1 MSNNNEHVDYT
12 EFESWLNEYMP
23 EEDNAKGEK
32 VRVKGI
38 LATKERN
45 FSFLDVSG
53 LPTSVRV
60 RTEELENY
68 NEGDEVEVLLV
79 GEDEDFKIGSR
90 RRIDME
96 DSWKKLEEAFE
107 KKEIITGKIV
117 KRVKGG
123 YMVEAMFHQGFLPNS
138 LSEISMKDGDK
149 VIGEE
154 IKVMIK
160 DIKPD
165 KDKKGKKI
173 TFSKK
178 DITLLK
184 ESEEF
189 SELKVG
195 DVVEAEITDVL
206 EFGLSLKI
214 QHLRGFVHISEV
226 SWKKLDKLSDQ
237 YKKGDMVKAEI
248 ISLEPEKK
256 NVKLSI
262 KALTRNPWEVAAEQ
276 YAVDSVIEGKVTKI
290 LPYGV
295 FVEIADGV
303 EGLVHM
309 SDFTWNKKRVSLN
322 EFVQVGDIVKVK
334 VLEFQPAERKLK
346 LGIKQLSENPWDSA
360 ETRFAVG
367 TQLTGKVLEV
377 KPFGLFAEVEPG
389 VDVFIHQSDYNWQ
402 GEENKKF
409 AVGDTVEFK
418 VIELN
423 TEDNKIKGS
432 IKALRKSPWEVAL
445 ENYKVG
451 DTVEKEIKNIMD
463 FGLFVNLSKGIDGFI
478 PAQLASKDFIKNL
491 KDKFTVGQKVKAQI
505 TEIDREKQR
514 IKLSIKKI
522 EIEEERRENQELLSK
537 YGTSGEDR

>member
-45 FSFLDVSG
+45 FSFLDVPG

-107 KKEIITGKIV
+107 KKENITGKIV

>member
-45 FSFLDVSG
+45 FSFLDVPG

-377 KPFGLFAEVEPG
+377 KPFGIFAEVEPG

>member
-45 FSFLDVSG
+45 FSFLDVPG

-360 ETRFAVG
+360 ETRFTVG

>member
-45 FSFLDVSG
+45 FSFLDVPG

-178 DITLLK
+178 DITILK

-432 IKALRKSPWEVAL
+432 IKALRKSPWEIAL

>member
-45 FSFLDVSG
+45 FSFLDVPG

-149 VIGEE
+149 VIGDE

-322 EFVQVGDIVKVK
+322 EFVQVGDTVKVK

-360 ETRFAVG
+360 ETRYAVG
-367 TQLTGKVLEV
+367 TQLKGKVLEV

>member
-45 FSFLDVSG
+45 FSFLDVPG

-214 QHLRGFVHISEV
+214 QYLRGFVHISEV

-237 YKKGDMVKAEI
+237 YKKGDMVKAEV

-322 EFVQVGDIVKVK
+322 EFVQVGDTVKVK

>member
-45 FSFLDVSG
+45 FSFLDVPG

-367 TQLTGKVLEV
+367 TQLTGEVLEV

>member
-1 MSNNNEHVDYT
+1 MSNNEYYE
-12 EFESWLNEYMP
+12 EFEALLNEYLP
-23 EEDNAKGEK
+23 TEEKSK
-32 VRVKGI
+32 VRVTGV
-38 LATKERN
+38 LSQVDRN
-45 FSFLDVSG
+45 FAYLDVPG
-53 LPTSVRV
+53 QPTSVRV
-60 RTEELENY
+60 RSEELANY
-68 NEGDEVEVLLV
+68 NIGDEVEVLLI
-79 GEDEDFKIGSR
+79 GETDEGEFIIGSR
-90 RRIDME
+90 KRIDME
-96 DSWKKLEEAFE
+96 DNWKKLEDAFE
-107 KKEIITGKIV
+107 NKETVTGKIV

-149 VIGEE
+149 VVGQDIT
-154 IKVMIK
+154 VMIK

-178 DITLLK
+178 DITLQK
-184 ESEEF
+184 EEKEF
-189 SELKVG
+189 AELKVG
-195 DVVEAEITDVL
+195 DVVEAEVADVL
-206 EFGLSLKI
+206 DFGLSLRL

-226 SWKKLDKLSDQ
+226 SWKKLDKLTDK
-237 YKKGDMVKAEI
+237 YKKGDKVEAKI

-262 KALTRNPWEVAAEQ
+262 KVLTRNPWEVAAEQ
-276 YAVDSVIEGKVTKI
+276 YAVDSVVEGKVTKI

-322 EFVQVGDIVKVK
+322 EFVQLGDTVKVK
-334 VLEFQPAERKLK
+334 IIEFQPAERKLK
-346 LGIKQLSENPWDSA
+346 LGIKQLSANPWDSA
-360 ETRFAVG
+360 AERYAVG
-367 TQLTGKVLEV
+367 TELKGKVLEV
-377 KPFGLFAEVEPG
+377 KPFGIFAEVESG
-389 VDVFIHQSDYNWQ
+389 VDVFIHQSDFNWQ

-409 AVGDTVEFK
+409 AAGDVVEFK

-445 ENYKVG
+445 ETYKVG
-451 DTVEKEIKNIMD
+451 ETVEKEIKNIMD
-463 FGLFVNLSKGIDGFI
+463 FGLFVNLSKGIDGFV
-478 PAQLASKDFIKNL
+478 PAQMASKDFVKNL
-491 KDKFTVGQKVKAQI
+491 KDKFTVGQVVKAQI
-505 TEIDREKQR
+505 VEIDKEKQR

-522 EIEEERRENQELLSK
+522 EIEEEKRENQELLTK
-537 YGTSGEDR
+537 YGTSGEEN

>member
-45 FSFLDVSG
+45 FSFLDVPG

-149 VIGEE
+149 VIGDE

-290 LPYGV
+290 VPYGV

>member
-45 FSFLDVSG
+45 FSFLDVPG

-68 NEGDEVEVLLV
+68 NEGDEIEVLLV

-149 VIGEE
+149 VIGDE

-276 YAVDSVIEGKVTKI
+276 YSVDSVIEGKVTKI

>member
-1 MSNNNEHVDYT
+1 M
-12 EFESWLNEYMP
+12 
-23 EEDNAKGEK
+23 EDN
-32 VRVKGI
+32 
-38 LATKERN
+38 
-45 FSFLDVSG
+45 
-53 LPTSVRV
+53 
-60 RTEELENY
+60 
-68 NEGDEVEVLLV
+68 
-79 GEDEDFKIGSR
+79 
-90 RRIDME
+90 
-96 DSWKKLEEAFE
+96 WKKLEDAFE
-107 KKEIITGKIV
+107 NKETVTGKIV

-149 VIGEE
+149 VVGQDIT
-154 IKVMIK
+154 VMIK

-178 DITLLK
+178 DITLQK
-184 ESEEF
+184 EEKEF
-189 SELKVG
+189 AGLKVG
-195 DVVEAEITDVL
+195 DVVEAEVVDVL
-206 EFGLSLKI
+206 DFGLSLRL

-226 SWKKLDKLSDQ
+226 SWKKLDKLTDK
-237 YKKGDMVKAEI
+237 YKKGDKVEAKI

-262 KALTRNPWEVAAEQ
+262 KVLTRNPWEVAAEQ
-276 YAVDSVIEGKVTKI
+276 YAIDSVVEGKVTKI

-322 EFVQVGDIVKVK
+322 EFVQLGDIVKVK
-334 VLEFQPAERKLK
+334 IIEFQPAERKLK
-346 LGIKQLSENPWDSA
+346 LGIKQLSANPWDSA
-360 ETRFAVG
+360 AERYAVG
-367 TQLTGKVLEV
+367 TELKGKVLEV
-377 KPFGLFAEVEPG
+377 KPFGIFVEVEPG
-389 VDVFIHQSDYNWQ
+389 VDVFIHQSDFNWQ

-409 AVGDTVEFK
+409 AAGDVVEFK

-445 ENYKVG
+445 ETYKVG
-451 DTVEKEIKNIMD
+451 ETVEKEIKNIMD
-463 FGLFVNLSKGIDGFI
+463 FGLFINLSKGIDGFV
-478 PAQLASKDFIKNL
+478 PAQMASKDFIKNL
-491 KDKFTVGQKVKAQI
+491 KDKFTVGQVVKAQI
-505 TEIDREKQR
+505 VEIDKEKQR

-522 EIEEERRENQELLSK
+522 EIEEEKRENQELLSK
-537 YGTSGEDR
+537 YGTSGEEN

>member
-45 FSFLDVSG
+45 FSFLDVPG

-276 YAVDSVIEGKVTKI
+276 YDVDSVIEGKVTKI
-290 LPYGV
+290 VPYGV